1 MPESGTYGSV
11 PGAPSNGRPY
21 GDHPEAVVSL
31 GADLSTGGVAHATQ
45 TPTVVKSSRSCAD
58 STSSELRLSAA
69 HRLHELRA
77 RCRLGPTSG

>member
-1 MPESGTYGSV
+1 MPELGTYGSV

-45 TPTVVKSSRSCAD
+45 TPTVVKSSLMLGGDEAWERLLERRPAERRS
-58 STSSELRLSAA
+58 
-69 HRLHELRA
+69 
-77 RCRLGPTSG
+77 RCLWP